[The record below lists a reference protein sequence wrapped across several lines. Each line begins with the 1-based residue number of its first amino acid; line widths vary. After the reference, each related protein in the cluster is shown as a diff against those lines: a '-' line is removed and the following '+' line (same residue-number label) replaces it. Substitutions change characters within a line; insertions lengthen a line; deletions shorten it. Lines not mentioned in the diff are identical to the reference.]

1 MKATS
6 RKKPKIEHGKIDL
19 GPEYKDPANA
29 KVKITIWLSGDT
41 LKKLK
46 ERAILSHGGKYQT
59 LINDILTR
67 AIEGKP
73 LDDWESRLQALEKA
87 ILKKK

>member
-1 MKATS
+1 MKTAS
-6 RKKPKIEHGKIDL
+6 RKKPKIEHGKIGL

-29 KVKITIWLSGDT
+29 KVKITIWVSGDT

-46 ERAILSHGGKYQT
+46 DRAALSHGGKYQT

-67 AIEGKP
+67 ATEGKP
-73 LDDWESRLQALEKA
+73 LDDFESRLQALENA
-87 ILKKK
+87 LLKKK